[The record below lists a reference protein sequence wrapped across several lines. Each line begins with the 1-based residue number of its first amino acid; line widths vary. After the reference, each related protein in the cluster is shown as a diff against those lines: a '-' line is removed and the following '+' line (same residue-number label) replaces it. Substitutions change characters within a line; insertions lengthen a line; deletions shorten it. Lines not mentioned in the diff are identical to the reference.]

1 MTTRLFSVVFDA
13 GDPARLGRWWAE
25 ALDWPVTFESPDEVV
40 VEPADNEATEAMP
53 ALVFVP
59 VSDPKVGKNRVHLD
73 LASDSSDH
81 QRAQV
86 ERLVG
91 LGATHVDIG
100 QRDVPWVVLA
110 DPEGNEL
117 CVLEPRDRYRAR
129 GPLAAIV
136 VDAVEPDTLARFW
149 TEATGWPIGSR
160 SEMVVSLFRPGDLLP
175 DLDFGRTAVPKTV
188 KNRIHLDVAPF
199 AGDDHDADVERL
211 IAFGAS
217 PVDVGQGADVSWVVL
232 ADPEG
237 NEFCVLRPR

>member
-117 CVLEPRDRYRAR
+117 CVLEPRDRYRGR

-136 VDAVEPDTLARFW
+136 VDAAEPDTLARFW

>member
-40 VEPADNEATEAMP
+40 VELADNEATEAMP

-91 LGATHVDIG
+91 LGATRVDIG

-117 CVLEPRDRYRAR
+117 CVLEPRDRYRGR

-160 SEMVVSLFRPGDLLP
+160 SEMGVSLFRPGDLLP

-199 AGDDHDADVERL
+199 ADDDHDADVERL